1 MRPAGKR
8 PSNHAGYSFFS
19 VAVNNP
25 VDGLPVWDC
34 DTSQCNHETNPIFWL
49 RLWSASCSMRGVA
62 TAPSSP
68 TMPGDLIRSSEHLRG
83 EGAEPI
89 VSTAQPPSE
98 LSGVGLNPLVVRL
111 PVELDIAVPV
121 ADSALGGVGTQL
133 TQAISLAR
141 GANNA
146 TLNSSQLQSTSNQRY
161 PRRTRR
167 PREDGHRHP
176 LYTWVEDP
184 VCSHPFDSFGTRLV
198 AIG

>member
-34 DTSQCNHETNPIFWL
+34 DTSLRNHETIPIFWL
-49 RLWSASCSMRGVA
+49 RLWSASCSMGGVA

-68 TMPGDLIRSSEHLRG
+68 TMPGDLVRSSEHLRG

-98 LSGVGLNPLVVRL
+98 SSSVGLNSLVVRL
-111 PVELDIAVPV
+111 PLELDVAVPV
-121 ADSALGGVGTQL
+121 RRFKVRNLIALTKGQVIESQWGHADDVP
-133 TQAISLAR
+133 LAASDVR
-141 GANNA
+141 LAWCEFE
-146 TLNSSQLQSTSNQRY
+146 LV
-161 PRRTRR
+161 
-167 PREDGHRHP
+167 D
-176 LYTWVEDP
+176 
-184 VCSHPFDSFGTRLV
+184 TRLAV
-198 AIG
+198 RVTRLG